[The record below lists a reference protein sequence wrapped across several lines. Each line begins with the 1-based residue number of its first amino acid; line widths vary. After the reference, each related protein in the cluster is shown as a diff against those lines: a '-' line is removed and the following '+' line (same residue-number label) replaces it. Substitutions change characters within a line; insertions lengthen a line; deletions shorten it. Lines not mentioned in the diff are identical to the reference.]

1 MNNIVFVGEHAVTF
15 EVRWHTHDYWEL
27 VYCTSGGGLF
37 QFENGSSIS
46 YREGDMVAIPPRELH
61 YNYSQ
66 EGFTN
71 IHMRMSDPSFPYKTA
86 FRISDDLERHVMSA
100 FTQARF
106 YYLSDIK
113 RNELVLSALG
123 ELISSY
129 VVVFR
134 SNTELSEPVE
144 NIRALILHN
153 FAERNFALDEEMQKM
168 PFHYDYLR
176 KLFKKEM
183 GLTPLEYM
191 TRMRM
196 KKAESLLLSMGAQD
210 YSVAEVAGLCGYE
223 DPLYFSRVFKKTF
236 GVSPSAYANHLGKR
250 NSRKDT

>member
-27 VYCTSGGGLF
+27 VYCTSGNGAF
-37 QFENGSSIS
+37 QFENGTTMS
-46 YREGDMVAIPPRELH
+46 YREGDLVAIPPMEVH
-61 YNYSQ
+61 TNNSK

-71 IHMRMSDPSFPYKTA
+71 IHMRMQDPSFPYRSA
-86 FRISDDLERHVMSA
+86 FRISEGPGGHIRDA
-100 FTQARF
+100 FCKAQF
-106 YYLSDIK
+106 YFHSDIK
-113 RNELVLSALG
+113 RSDLVLSALG

-129 VVVFR
+129 VVVMR
-134 SNTELSEPVE
+134 SNTEMSEPVE
-144 NIRALILHN
+144 NIRGLILHN

-183 GLTPLEYM
+183 GVTPLEYM

-210 YSVAEVAGLCGYE
+210 YSVAEVACLCGYE

-236 GVSPSAYANHLGKR
+236 GISPSMYASQKGAGKR
-250 NSRKDT
+250 EE